1 MISPVRN
8 AGEWT
13 APGSMTAAQFTYL
26 ANIDM
31 DAVEQAEVDAI
42 SQYASLWLQSL
53 APNQPI
59 RMHGSTRA
67 PEVGQ
72 ATFGD
77 ALAAWLAI
85 K

>member
-1 MISPVRN
+1 MQN
-8 AGEWT
+8 AEDWT

-26 ANIDM
+26 ANIGM
-31 DAVEQAEVDAI
+31 DAVQQAEVDAI
-42 SQYASLWLQSL
+42 SQYTSLWLQSA

-59 RMHGSTRA
+59 RMHGSTLA
-67 PEVGQ
+67 PEIGQ
-72 ATFGD
+72 ATFGG